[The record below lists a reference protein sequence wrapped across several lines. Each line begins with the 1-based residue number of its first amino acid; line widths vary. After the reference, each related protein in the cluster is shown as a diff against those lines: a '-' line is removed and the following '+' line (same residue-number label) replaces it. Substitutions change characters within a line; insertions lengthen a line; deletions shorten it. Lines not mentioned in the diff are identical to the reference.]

1 MIIIGF
7 KRKLEMIE
15 NKNGL
20 IVLLFMF
27 SVTICC
33 CCYWAAWQGGWT
45 AMFGMLAMV
54 LWIAIAKFLQK
65 VIGES

>member
-7 KRKLEMIE
+7 KRKLEML
-15 NKNGL
+15 KKKTGL
-20 IVLLFMF
+20 ILSLFLF
-27 SVTICC
+27 SLTVCC
-33 CCYWAAWQGGWT
+33 LCYWAAWQGGWT

-54 LWIAIAKFLQK
+54 MWIAVAKFLQK